1 MKNRKFLREVRVL
14 ALMKNRYIVRYNSV
28 GVCGG
33 DDAKC
38 WIETDDKV
46 DEDKDDSMMD
56 DEYDYHMNDSFT
68 WGKESY
74 HLNQYK
80 EKSKGLLDKQGILL
94 DQDVGVRELCEE

>member
-1 MKNRKFLREVRVL
+1 
-14 ALMKNRYIVRYNSV
+14 
-28 GVCGG
+28 
-33 DDAKC
+33 
-38 WIETDDKV
+38 
-46 DEDKDDSMMD
+46 MMD

-94 DQDVGVRELCEE
+94 DQDVGVRELGEE